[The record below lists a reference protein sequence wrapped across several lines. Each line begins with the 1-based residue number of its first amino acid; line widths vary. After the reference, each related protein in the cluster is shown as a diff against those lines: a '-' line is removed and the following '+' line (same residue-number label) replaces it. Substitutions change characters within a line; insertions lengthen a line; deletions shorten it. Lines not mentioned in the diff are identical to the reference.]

1 MKRIHFSGGQRW
13 PAVAVLLVALGLIA
27 SGCQPKQTESPA
39 KAGGAVQKN
48 DQRSVYRQA
57 IDQAKGLEKQIND
70 RAIDP
75 GEKARLGGA
84 DPTGQD
90 Q

>member
-1 MKRIHFSGGQRW
+1 MLLRKFSIW
-13 PAVAVLLVALGLIA
+13 PARCGWAGTLLGLALCGA
-27 SGCQPKQTESPA
+27 SGCKPKPPKPLATPP
-39 KAGGAVQKN
+39 AVQSD

-57 IDQAKGLEKQIND
+57 IDQAKALEKQIND

-75 GEKARLGGA
+75 GEKARLGGP